1 MNPYV
6 RDRIARKLDTLSDER
21 LYQVLDY
28 VEFLEGKYA
37 EKPAPVVNVFQRFAE
52 GVEDKL
58 RAGGV
63 AVSTVSETM
72 GFLNK
77 AMGVLNGVAQSTV
90 AVGRDVVTAAKNA
103 ADQVGAPPTASGG
116 AGAAPGAGVSPTP
129 APVSPTAA
137 GGTQPAPSNGSASGP
152 GMPPAPATPPE
163 TGA

>member
-28 VEFLEGKYA
+28 VEFLETKYA
-37 EKPAPVVNVFQRFAE
+37 EKAASPVNVFQRFAE

-58 RAGGV
+58 RAGGL

-77 AMGVLNGVAQSTV
+77 AMGVLNGVAQTTV
-90 AVGRDVVTAAKNA
+90 AVGRDVVSAAKSA
-103 ADQVGAPPTASGG
+103 ADQVGAPDA
-116 AGAAPGAGVSPTP
+116 AGVPSAPSAPAPGAT
-129 APVSPTAA
+129 
-137 GGTQPAPSNGSASGP
+137 GGTQPAPTTSPTSGP
-152 GMPPAPATPPE
+152 GMSSGTVTPPE
-163 TGA
+163 AAA

>member
-28 VEFLEGKYA
+28 AEFLEGKYA
-37 EKPAPVVNVFQRFAE
+37 EKAPSPVNVFQRFAE

-58 RAGGV
+58 RAGGL

-90 AVGRDVVTAAKNA
+90 AVGRDVVSAAKNA
-103 ADQVGAPPTASGG
+103 ADSVGAPSSSPSNLPAASGG
-116 AGAAPGAGVSPTP
+116 TG
-129 APVSPTAA
+129 
-137 GGTQPAPSNGSASGP
+137 PAPSATQTSGP
-152 GMPPAPATPPE
+152 GMPPGPVTSPE
-163 TGA
+163 AAA

>member
-28 VEFLEGKYA
+28 VEFLESKYA
-37 EKPAPVVNVFQRFAE
+37 EKAAPAVNVFQRFAE

-58 RAGGV
+58 RAGGL

-77 AMGVLNGVAQSTV
+77 AMGVLNGVAQSTA
-90 AVGRDVVTAAKNA
+90 AVGRDVVAAAKNA
-103 ADQVGAPPTASGG
+103 AESVGAPGTSSSNLP
-116 AGAAPGAGVSPTP
+116 AAPG
-129 APVSPTAA
+129 
-137 GGTQPAPSNGSASGP
+137 GTGSAPSTPPTSGP
-152 GMPPAPATPPE
+152 GMPPGPATPPE
-163 TGA
+163 AAA

>member
-37 EKPAPVVNVFQRFAE
+37 EKPASAVNVFTRFAE

-90 AVGRDVVTAAKNA
+90 AVGRDVVSAAKSA
-103 ADQVGAPPTASGG
+103 ADQVGAPTTAE
-116 AGAAPGAGVSPTP
+116 PSPTTNTTVP
-129 APVSPTAA
+129 ATAQGTGSAQPTSPTS
-137 GGTQPAPSNGSASGP
+137 TP
-152 GMPPAPATPPE
+152 GMPPGSATSN
-163 TGA
+163 GAGG

>member
-6 RDRIARKLDTLSDER
+6 RDRITRKLDTLSDER

-37 EKPAPVVNVFQRFAE
+37 EKPASAVNVFTRFAE

-103 ADQVGAPPTASGG
+103 ADQVGGPAASESASPEQGTGSAQPTSPASG
-116 AGAAPGAGVSPTP
+116 S
-129 APVSPTAA
+129 
-137 GGTQPAPSNGSASGP
+137 
-152 GMPPAPATPPE
+152 GMPPAPATPP
-163 TGA
+163 GAAA

>member
-28 VEFLEGKYA
+28 VEFLETKYA
-37 EKPAPVVNVFQRFAE
+37 EKAASPVNVFQRFAE

-58 RAGGV
+58 RAGGL

-90 AVGRDVVTAAKNA
+90 AVGRDVVSAAKDA
-103 ADQVGAPPTASGG
+103 ADRVGAPDPGSAGASPTA
-116 AGAAPGAGVSPTP
+116 AGAVPVPAPG
-129 APVSPTAA
+129 AA
-137 GGTQPAPSNGSASGP
+137 GGTQPAPSAPPTSGP
-152 GMPPAPATPPE
+152 GMPPGTATPPE
-163 TGA
+163 AAA

>member
-6 RDRIARKLDTLSDER
+6 RDRIVRKLDTLPDER

-28 VEFLEGKYA
+28 VEFLETRYA
-37 EKPAPVVNVFQRFAE
+37 EKPATVVNVFQRFAE

-58 RAGGV
+58 RAGGL

-103 ADQVGAPPTASGG
+103 ADQVGAPTPPGRAHV
-116 AGAAPGAGVSPTP
+116 APP
-129 APVSPTAA
+129 APA
-137 GGTQPAPSNGSASGP
+137 GQGMQPAPSSPPTSAP
-152 GMPPAPATPPE
+152 GMPPGPVTPPE
-163 TGA
+163 VAA

>member
-28 VEFLEGKYA
+28 VEFLESKYA
-37 EKPAPVVNVFQRFAE
+37 EKPANVVNVFARFAE

-90 AVGRDVVTAAKNA
+90 AVGRDVVSAARSA
-103 ADQVGAPPTASGG
+103 ADQVGAPP
-116 AGAAPGAGVSPTP
+116 AAPSAGQGTQTAQPTSPT
-129 APVSPTAA
+129 SD
-137 GGTQPAPSNGSASGP
+137 P
-152 GMPPAPATPPE
+152 GMPPGPVTPP
-163 TGA
+163 GAAA

>member
-37 EKPAPVVNVFQRFAE
+37 EKPASAVNVFTRFAE

-90 AVGRDVVTAAKNA
+90 AVGRDVVSAAKSA
-103 ADQVGAPPTASGG
+103 ADQVGAPSTGEPTSTASA
-116 AGAAPGAGVSPTP
+116 AGQGTGPAQPTSPT
-129 APVSPTAA
+129 ST
-137 GGTQPAPSNGSASGP
+137 P
-152 GMPPAPATPPE
+152 GMPPGTATSN
-163 TGA
+163 GAGG